1 MDIILLE
8 VVLALDPFKT
18 VSERVSTS
26 ILDYLGDL
34 GGFYQALDILVFMIG
49 SFFSSKMFL
58 ASLAENFYKRKLT
71 DEEIDDNR
79 KKSKKGGKK

>member
-1 MDIILLE
+1 MYYEEGLFQDIILLE
-8 VVLALDPFKT
+8 VVLSLDPFKT

-49 SFFSSKMFL
+49 
-58 ASLAENFYKRKLT
+58 
-71 DEEIDDNR
+71 
-79 KKSKKGGKK
+79 